1 MRGPTRS
8 RPGER
13 GSAAGVGAVL
23 LLAAVLA
30 LAAYIAWGLLL
41 TPHLTSVAPNPAAE
55 KTAVLLQG
63 SRFAP
68 YPGGNI
74 VLFGDQTGKVL
85 RSGPTELEVRVP
97 ELGLPP
103 GRQARVP
110 VRVLVEGRVSES
122 VEMTIGLPPP
132 PAPTPTPTPEP
143 TPSPE
148 PSAAAPTAAPTAAPP
163 AAEPKP
169 KPTPTPSPGPT
180 KLLTE
185 AEEAAASGDFGQAAQ
200 LYGQALQREP
210 ANAQAKAGLEAAR
223 AAIASLARTFV
234 LGKTQVEGAAAR
246 SDMKAFDPR
255 DVSVR
260 KPPEVPGRLEIEA
273 APDRVKPGD
282 VVRVKVWLQNEGAKP
297 IKIQTL
303 SVATTVDTV
312 RSSAPA
318 TPLVKELAPRERALV
333 LEISETWTP
342 VADLWR
348 LEVQITSDKGET
360 YTNVLSWK

>member
-1 MRGPTRS
+1 MS
-8 RPGER
+8 RASASRHPER
-13 GSAAGVGAVL
+13 GSAAGVVAVL
-23 LLAAVLA
+23 LLALVLT
-30 LAAYIAWGLLL
+30 LAAYVAWGLLL
-41 TPHLTSVAPNPAAE
+41 TPHLVSVAPNPAAE

-97 ELGLPP
+97 ELGLPA

-143 TPSPE
+143 APSPE
-148 PSAAAPTAAPTAAPP
+148 PSAAAPTPAPP
-163 AAEPKP
+163 AAAPKP
-169 KPTPTPSPGPT
+169 KPTSTATPGPS

-210 ANAQAKAGLEAAR
+210 ANAKAKAGLEAAR

-246 SDMKAFDPR
+246 SDMKAFDSR

-282 VVRVKVWLQNEGAKP
+282 AVHLKVWLQNEGGKP
-297 IKIQTL
+297 IKIQAL
-303 SVATTVDTV
+303 SVAATVDTV
-312 RSSAPA
+312 RSSAPVA
-318 TPLVKELAPRERALV
+318 PLVKEVAPRQRALV
-333 LEISETWTP
+333 LEISETWKP
-342 VADLWR
+342 VAGLWR
-348 LEVQITSDKGET
+348 LEVQITSDKDET